1 MERSRGVLR
10 RVPAPLGTPKPLVS
24 AHADDLEGVVAA
36 RDPVAGFQFDG
47 DSHPK
52 LSNNPT
58 GR

>member
-1 MERSRGVLR
+1 MLR

-24 AHADDLEGVVAA
+24 VHADDLEGVVAA